1 MKRDWRI
8 MNLFNKIIKW
18 CGIALFTAFAYAA
31 TLPDPVKVYVI
42 YTYKFN
48 ERVIEKIFIR
58 KENAQKYCD
67 TFKENHNYTFEE
79 LTISE

>member
-1 MKRDWRI
+1 
-8 MNLFNKIIKW
+8 MNLFKSIIKW
-18 CGIALFTAFAYAA
+18 TGVIVYAAFLATVAYAS
-31 TLPDPVKVYVI
+31 TMSEPIKVYVI

-48 ERVIEKIFIR
+48 ERVIEKIYIK

-67 TFKENHNYTFEE
+67 LYKDSHNYTFEE

>member
-1 MKRDWRI
+1 
-8 MNLFNKIIKW
+8 MNLFKSIIKW
-18 CGIALFTAFAYAA
+18 CGVIVYAGFLATVAYAA
-31 TLPDPVKVYVI
+31 TMPEPIKLYVI

-48 ERVIEKIFIR
+48 ERVIEKIYIK

-67 TFKENHNYTFEE
+67 MYKEHHNYTFEE

>member
-1 MKRDWRI
+1 
-8 MNLFNKIIKW
+8 MNLFKTIIKW
-18 CGIALFTAFAYAA
+18 CGILSFAAFAYAA
-31 TLPDPVKVYVI
+31 TLPEPVKVYVI

-48 ERVIEKIFIR
+48 ERVIEKIYIK

-67 TFKENHNYTFEE
+67 TYKDSHNYTFEE

>member
-1 MKRDWRI
+1 MKLYK
-8 MNLFNKIIKW
+8 NIIKW
-18 CGIALFTAFAYAA
+18 TGVIVYAAFLATVAYAA
-31 TLPDPVKVYVI
+31 TMTEPIKLYVI

-48 ERVIEKIFIR
+48 ERVIEKIYIK

-67 TFKENHNYTFEE
+67 LYKDSHNYTFEE